1 MARYPKKNPDFWPFI
16 KVDWAVY
23 DKVTGGGI
31 SIEEFDQIWNSVKTQ
46 DEDRKRGAEEIQLSS
61 LGRFHLLG
69 RGNGNKSRVSAKVY
83 PRKSYKRLT
92 DQFLLGGS
100 NANG

>member
-61 LGRFHLLG
+61 WEDFIYWAEEMGISPEEAQKCILESHT
-69 RGNGNKSRVSAKVY
+69 K
-83 PRKSYKRLT
+83 
-92 DQFLLGGS
+92 D
-100 NANG
+100 